1 MDWRSFIFII
11 LRKLRSA
18 LHILVRPLISW
29 SLRGS
34 GIVMGSAPRF
44 YGHPLIQR
52 HPSSDIVFGDR
63 VVLCSDS
70 RYTALALNHPVKI
83 STVRANARIAIGN
96 DVGLSGTCIVCAE
109 EVHIGSEVL
118 IGANVLVIDTDFHP
132 ITPEQRR
139 FCDDESR
146 IPTSPVYIGNNVFV
160 GTGAIILKGVRIG
173 DDSVVAAGAVVSAGD
188 YAAGTILAGNPARI
202 IGSVYQ

>member
-1 MDWRSFIFII
+1 MP
-11 LRKLRSA
+11 RKLRSA
-18 LHILVRPLISW
+18 LHRLLQPLIVW
-29 SLRGS
+29 SLRGG
-34 GIVMGSAPRF
+34 GIVMGSAPTF

-52 HPSSDIVFGDR
+52 HPSSDIVLGDR

-83 STVRANARIAIGN
+83 STVRASARITIGN

-109 EVHIGSEVL
+109 AVHIGSEVL

-139 FCDDESR
+139 FSDDENS
-146 IPTSPVYIGNNVFV
+146 IQTLSVHIGNNVFV
-160 GTGAIILKGVRIG
+160 GTSAIILKGVRIG
-173 DDSVVAAGAVVSAGD
+173 DNSVVAAGAVVTAGD
-188 YAAGTILAGNPARI
+188 YAAGAILAGNPARI
-202 IGSVYQ
+202 IGSVYQS